1 MVPRKVLA
9 RAAGD
14 SWGDYLKYLRM
25 DLRKVEAGE
34 EIGTLRSG
42 GGGGGE
48 VEAWKTL
55 GAHMYPPGP
64 LRPAPILC
72 RDATSHVP
80 NAVTW
85 RESGLIAGAS
95 LSAVAI
101 TRLTSTSLFRRYLQ
115 VSLRGSTLTTKALS
129 NNIERDDSHGQPVTV
144 MAFMRSKGRKMA
156 MQSLAITEQLL
167 MWPLGEQLN
176 TSL

>member
-14 SWGDYLKYLRM
+14 SWGDYLKYLPM

-55 GAHMYPPGP
+55 SAHMYPPGP

-95 LSAVAI
+95 LSAVAHHATDFNFPFQTLPPSVI
-101 TRLTSTSLFRRYLQ
+101 TRICIDNEGI
-115 VSLRGSTLTTKALS
+115 V
-129 NNIERDDSHGQPVTV
+129 E
-144 MAFMRSKGRKMA
+144 
-156 MQSLAITEQLL
+156 
-167 MWPLGEQLN
+167 
-176 TSL
+176 